1 MKKNNFVAHRKC
13 TTRLLPVTI
22 TTRDITVQSV
32 DDVASKLQSHAKVQ
46 GRPVSVSVRPTTL
59 RQLSRTD
66 PPALPSP
73 SSPHSAVPPAKLLKR
88 RRRRMSSSSPRDI
101 AAGAASLAAST
112 SPGDREVN
120 KLTTVGLGVAHLT
133 GLLPLCTAPSFIYAD
148 ELTIHTA
155 SETKLAFLS
164 YSYRAQVEQREHKR
178 QNWNKSTDG
187 MVFMAARR
195 GAATYPLPDA

>member
-1 MKKNNFVAHRKC
+1 
-13 TTRLLPVTI
+13 
-22 TTRDITVQSV
+22 
-32 DDVASKLQSHAKVQ
+32 
-46 GRPVSVSVRPTTL
+46 
-59 RQLSRTD
+59 
-66 PPALPSP
+66 
-73 SSPHSAVPPAKLLKR
+73 
-88 RRRRMSSSSPRDI
+88 MSSSSPRDM
-101 AAGAASLAAST
+101 ATGAASLAAST

-133 GLLPLCTAPSFIYAD
+133 GLLPLCTTPSFIYAD

-164 YSYRAQVEQREHKR
+164 YSCRAQVEQREHKR

>member
-46 GRPVSVSVRPTTL
+46 GRPVSVRPTTL

-88 RRRRMSSSSPRDI
+88 RRRRMSSSSQRDI

-164 YSYRAQVEQREHKR
+164 YSSRAQVEQREQHKR
-178 QNWNKSTDG
+178 QSWNKSTDG
-187 MVFMAARR
+187 SQ
-195 GAATYPLPDA
+195 YI

>member
-1 MKKNNFVAHRKC
+1 
-13 TTRLLPVTI
+13 
-22 TTRDITVQSV
+22 
-32 DDVASKLQSHAKVQ
+32 VQ

-73 SSPHSAVPPAKLLKR
+73 SSSHSAVPPAKLLKR
-88 RRRRMSSSSPRDI
+88 RRRRMSSSSPRDM
-101 AAGAASLAAST
+101 AAGATSLAAST

-148 ELTIHTA
+148 ELTIHTT

-164 YSYRAQVEQREHKR
+164 YSYRAQVEQREQHKR
-178 QNWNKSTDG
+178 QSWNKSTDG
-187 MVFMAARR
+187 SQ
-195 GAATYPLPDA
+195 YI

>member
-1 MKKNNFVAHRKC
+1 
-13 TTRLLPVTI
+13 
-22 TTRDITVQSV
+22 
-32 DDVASKLQSHAKVQ
+32 
-46 GRPVSVSVRPTTL
+46 
-59 RQLSRTD
+59 
-66 PPALPSP
+66 
-73 SSPHSAVPPAKLLKR
+73 
-88 RRRRMSSSSPRDI
+88 MSSSSQRDI

-164 YSYRAQVEQREHKR
+164 YSYRAQVE
-178 QNWNKSTDG
+178 
-187 MVFMAARR
+187 
-195 GAATYPLPDA
+195 